1 MVADGLHAQHAT
13 FPNHD
18 IGIRSPTLCST
29 GDLEGVSACLGAA
42 AAAEVPR
49 ESGATLCT
57 FCTSYI
63 LRSHSYL
70 ELLPALN
77 VAPVANPAM
86 ALICTP
92 PIAPASSESN
102 SVAS

>member
-1 MVADGLHAQHAT
+1 MVADGLHAKLAT
-13 FPNHD
+13 CLNHD
-18 IGIRSPTLCST
+18 IGIRSTTLSGA

-42 AAAEVPR
+42 AAAKVPA
-49 ESGATLCT
+49 ESDAIATCT
-57 FCTSYI
+57 FCTPN
-63 LRSHSYL
+63 HSYL
-70 ELLPALN
+70 ELLPATN